1 MLAYQDY
8 VVRSRITEALI
19 AGSSAKGYMSEAF
32 QNDSVVGMTNATSI
46 NERSSKYIQDVK
58 IVEGT
63 PWTISLIISA
73 TLNNGIPIALDGNQ
87 INFSPNVQGITPIP
101 NSMGAIDWAC
111 TSADNETATA
121 RGLANRAIPTV
132 KPLPTTYAPS
142 ECR

>member
-1 MLAYQDY
+1 M
-8 VVRSRITEALI
+8 RSRVTEALI
-19 AGSSAKGYMSEAF
+19 AGSAAKGYMSEAF
-32 QNDSVVGMTNATSI
+32 QNDSVTGMTNAAKSFNATNI

-73 TLNNGIPIALDGNQ
+73 TLNNGIPIALDGSK

-101 NSMGAIDWAC
+101 SSLGAIDWAC
-111 TSADNETATA
+111 TSADDETATA